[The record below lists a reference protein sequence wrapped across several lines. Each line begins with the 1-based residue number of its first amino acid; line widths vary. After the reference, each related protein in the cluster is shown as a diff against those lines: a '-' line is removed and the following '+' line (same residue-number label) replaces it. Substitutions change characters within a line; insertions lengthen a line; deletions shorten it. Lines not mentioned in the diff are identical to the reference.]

1 MHAYHEVE
9 QLKSYHQQTPL
20 LRRPCAGTG
29 ASEVCA
35 QRVRE
40 TRRERERERERET
53 ARARARETN
62 GELTRER
69 ERARERGERERA
81 RARER
86 QTKRDHV
93 RGAGLHSKDAEECVG
108 CQQVSAILVDGIMS
122 IFSHP
127 TYLCDE
133 GRWAGLHRKH
143 SSINGLASSGTCGCV
158 CVRVGVYGR
167 ERQTSREERERQS
180 EREREI
186 QRERKID
193 RARERK
199 RERGREGEKGRARA
213 RKRASDRE
221 CVCCKCVS

>member
-1 MHAYHEVE
+1 MTPTYVSLRSTHRNIYRSGLHTYMHAYHQVE
-9 QLKSYHQQTPL
+9 QLKRYDQQTPL

-93 RGAGLHSKDAEECVG
+93 RGAGLQFKRRRGVCR
-108 CQQVSAILVDGIMS
+108 VSAGLS
-122 IFSHP
+122 YS
-127 TYLCDE
+127 
-133 GRWAGLHRKH
+133 GRWYHEYLLTPYIPVRRRAMGG
-143 SSINGLASSGTCGCV
+143 IASETLFDKWP
-158 CVRVGVYGR
+158 RLLWHL
-167 ERQTSREERERQS
+167 
-180 EREREI
+180 
-186 QRERKID
+186 
-193 RARERK
+193 
-199 RERGREGEKGRARA
+199 
-213 RKRASDRE
+213 
-221 CVCCKCVS
+221 